1 MCGICGKRDST
12 QMKQSLILNF
22 SKKISNIIVD
32 EKKLELLDI
41 LNGKYVYTT
50 FMEGNLNETVLFC
63 ILKFIV

>member
-1 MCGICGKRDST
+1 
-12 QMKQSLILNF
+12 MKQSLILNF